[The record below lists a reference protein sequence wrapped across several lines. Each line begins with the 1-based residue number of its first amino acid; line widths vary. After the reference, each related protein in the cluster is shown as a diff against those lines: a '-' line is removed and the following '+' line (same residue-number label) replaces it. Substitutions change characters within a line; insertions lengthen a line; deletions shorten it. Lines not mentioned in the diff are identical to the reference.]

1 MNIANKITISRIVLT
16 VIIIAILVFP
26 FESAGINFTNLFI
39 NEAIVVNV
47 KYLIVGVLF
56 VIALITDYL
65 DGYVARK
72 KNIETEFGKTLDKLA
87 DKLLLDSVFI
97 VLASQG
103 FLHPSI
109 PVIIVARDYIVNT
122 IKNAALRNGKTLRF
136 VKTGKAKSIVLKIG
150 ITLTLF
156 YNLPFELFNLNISD
170 MLLIVGTVLA
180 IVSCMQYY
188 NDNRKKIII
197 KNSQV

>member
-1 MNIANKITISRIVLT
+1 MNLANKITISRIVLT
-16 VIIIAILVFP
+16 IIMITFLVFP

-39 NEAIVVNV
+39 NEAIVVNI

-56 VIALITDYL
+56 IIAVFTDFL

-72 KNIETEFGKTLDKLA
+72 KNMQTEFGRTLDKIA
-87 DKLLLDSVFI
+87 DKLLIDSVLI

-103 FLHPSI
+103 FLHPII
-109 PVIIVARDYIVNT
+109 PVIVVSRDYIVNT

-136 VKTGKAKSIVLKIG
+136 VKTGKAKNIVFKIG

-180 IVSCMQYY
+180 VISCIQYY

-197 KNSQV
+197 KDSQV

>member
-1 MNIANKITISRIVLT
+1 MNLANKITISRIVLT
-16 VIIIAILVFP
+16 IIMITFLVFP

-39 NEAIVVNV
+39 NEAIVINI

-56 VIALITDYL
+56 IIAVFTDFL

-72 KNIETEFGKTLDKLA
+72 KNMQTEFGRTLDKIA
-87 DKLLLDSVFI
+87 DKLLIDSVLI

-103 FLHPSI
+103 FLHPII
-109 PVIIVARDYIVNT
+109 PVIVVARDYIVNT

-136 VKTGKAKSIVLKIG
+136 VKTGKAKNIVFKIG

-156 YNLPFELFNLNISD
+156 YNLPFELWNID
-170 MLLIVGTVLA
+170 VATVLLVIA
-180 IVSCMQYY
+180 TVLSIYSGIEYYY
-188 NDNRKKIII
+188 NNKKVLFE
-197 KNSQV
+197 K